1 VLCTFLRS
9 HLDAFDSVLQSGAAM
24 PSMAHHS
31 IFYAVSQAI
40 FLIFCFRWRDLEEEP
55 EEGDEL
61 LGMSPGKKWMPELE
75 VVQRVVTS
83 PLNPLK
89 VRSSKFPLWT
99 NALTFFSFRYAPQ
112 TSSSNL
118 LGSRHATNFVYCYSI
133 MKDNRRS
140 EYNPSSNGR
149 MSQDQ
154 KSSVQLSML
163 ADSTHMELN
172 TFFPFDPYRLPR
184 SNSYIQGVYREWSSV
199 AFDDDEDD
207 EDEETTKTFGSMR
220 MVSMSLA

>member
-1 VLCTFLRS
+1 
-9 HLDAFDSVLQSGAAM
+9 M

-89 VRSSKFPLWT
+89 VRSSKFL
-99 NALTFFSFRYAPQ
+99 
-112 TSSSNL
+112 
-118 LGSRHATNFVYCYSI
+118 
-133 MKDNRRS
+133 S
-140 EYNPSSNGR
+140 EC
-149 MSQDQ
+149 
-154 KSSVQLSML
+154 
-163 ADSTHMELN
+163 A
-172 TFFPFDPYRLPR
+172 
-184 SNSYIQGVYREWSSV
+184 
-199 AFDDDEDD
+199 
-207 EDEETTKTFGSMR
+207 
-220 MVSMSLA
+220 